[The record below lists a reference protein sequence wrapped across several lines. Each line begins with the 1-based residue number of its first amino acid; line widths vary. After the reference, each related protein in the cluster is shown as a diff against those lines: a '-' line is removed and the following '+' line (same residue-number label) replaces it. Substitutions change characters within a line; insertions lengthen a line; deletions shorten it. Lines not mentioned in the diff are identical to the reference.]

1 MTTPTKQPADQRHA
15 GTDNDAY
22 RAMRTQLQAFIARR
36 VENTQ
41 AAEDLTQEVL
51 LRLVRSNPDEL
62 ADPAAWLYR
71 VARNVI
77 IDHYR
82 TRRPDPARVEAS
94 ELSNS
99 VDPFAD
105 DPSLARQELAQC
117 LRSLI
122 NQLDEP
128 YQSAITAVDL
138 DGRTHAS
145 VAAQTGLSVPGM
157 KSRVQRA
164 RRQLRHLLT
173 DCCDIQTSA
182 DGTVIDY
189 TAPPSCAAGIGC
201 TG

>member
-1 MTTPTKQPADQRHA
+1 MSWSRK
-15 GTDNDAY
+15 
-22 RAMRTQLQAFIARR
+22 
-36 VENTQ
+36 V
-41 AAEDLTQEVL
+41 V
-51 LRLVRSNPDEL
+51 
-62 ADPAAWLYR
+62 DPAADL
-71 VARNVI
+71 V
-77 IDHYR
+77 
-82 TRRPDPARVEAS
+82 PDGPHGLDALACGVVQDPVLVPLAG
-94 ELSNS
+94 
-99 VDPFAD
+99 PFAD
-105 DPSLARQELAQC
+105 DPSLARQELDQC

-145 VAAQTGLSVPGM
+145 VAAQTGLSIPGM

-173 DCCDIQTSA
+173 DCCDIQTST

-189 TAPPSCAAGIGC
+189 TAPPTCAAGIGC